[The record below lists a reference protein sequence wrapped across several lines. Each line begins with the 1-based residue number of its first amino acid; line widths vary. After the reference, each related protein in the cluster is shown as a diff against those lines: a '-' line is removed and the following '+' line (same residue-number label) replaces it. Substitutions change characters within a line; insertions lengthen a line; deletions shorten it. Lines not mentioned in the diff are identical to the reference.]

1 MGNLN
6 TVRFET
12 ALVYLSTNHRGSG
25 DFCSALAYYRRT
37 LAPSPGPMVLSAG
50 DIEAGSVHLRQQ
62 QKQWRQRGNQ
72 SAFCEITL

>member
-1 MGNLN
+1 MSSVRCLTGSITPSLMGNLN

-37 LAPSPGPMVLSAG
+37 LAPSPGPMVPSAG
-50 DIEAGSVHLRQQ
+50 DIEAGSVHLQ
-62 QKQWRQRGNQ
+62 
-72 SAFCEITL
+72 